1 MPTPQ
6 ERLASAA
13 RFFFETALP
22 QASGKSLAQ
31 LTDPSKQAWEIIDDR
46 GYGLVNA
53 GGLKP

>member
-22 QASGKSLAQ
+22 QASGKSFAQ
-31 LTDPSKQAWEIIDDR
+31 LTDPSKQAWEIINDR
-46 GYGLVNA
+46 DTGSSKPA
-53 GGLKP
+53 G